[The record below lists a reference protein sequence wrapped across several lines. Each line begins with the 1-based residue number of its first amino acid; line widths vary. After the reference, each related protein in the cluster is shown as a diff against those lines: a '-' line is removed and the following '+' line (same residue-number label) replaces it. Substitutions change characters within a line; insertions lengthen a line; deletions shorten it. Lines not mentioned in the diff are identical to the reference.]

1 MTFYLALDYETM
13 TKYGAWGH
21 IHELNHH
28 FQKFGF
34 YSTSNEVTNNIIN
47 LVEYILYSQISGLRN
62 EFSNAAITKI
72 SGNHNYLNPEYSLKL
87 LVDNPPTSQDEIR
100 FYDPILIAFGP
111 ELFIK
116 VTQYGQGSAGV
127 DLFYESLVEVLH
139 YDFAFYIENILNLV
153 ISPEKKATYQT
164 VGYPVFIPVSSIYQ
178 TGRYFTIDNVEY
190 FSNTSFPYRIPPG
203 GPTKLDFE
211 NHIIVLTGFTYSIQS
226 ISPPT
231 YGTLEKLSDKVYT
244 YIPNDEHSLSG
255 RIKLKLLL
263 SNTAAGISSEVTLGL
278 EFEIDSTQSVQT
290 NYIVDS
296 VIYTDLETA
305 MENNYEGYSS
315 KEYLPNFSGALT
327 GIKEG
332 NIGIWEGKFKID
344 QEGYK
349 YILYK
354 GGRGPSFLYAKI
366 NNETEYKKIGY
377 ILTNQH
383 VVSGAT
389 TVNVVANDSSD
400 EIEANVLGGDEYLDL
415 AVLRIAKK
423 DVRAIVEIGS
433 SEKLKLGD
441 SIFTIGAPMGVDYKG
456 SVTSGVLS
464 GKDRMVSVS
473 VGNSTTNDWVMRVLQ
488 IDASI
493 NPGNSGGPLLNVN
506 GEVIG
511 VCSMKLVDNQIEGM
525 GFAIPIE
532 YAMNHIEALEN
543 GKKIEWPV
551 LGIAMINV
559 SDQSSLYRNNIT
571 IDKNIKEGVVIASVS
586 KGSAADKAGLE
597 QGDVIIKID
606 GNKVTDSA
614 YLRYMLYQHS
624 AGDTM
629 KATIIRKGHEK
640 EISIK
645 L

>member
-1 MTFYLALDYETM
+1 MRKKNRISTIKLILIVMFSVIIGGVLMVCL
-13 TKYGAWGH
+13 
-21 IHELNHH
+21 IR
-28 FQKFGF
+28 F
-34 YSTSNEVTNNIIN
+34 STS
-47 LVEYILYSQISGLRN
+47 LGGL
-62 EFSNAAITKI
+62 
-72 SGNHNYLNPEYSLKL
+72 
-87 LVDNPPTSQDEIR
+87 
-100 FYDPILIAFGP
+100 
-111 ELFIK
+111 
-116 VTQYGQGSAGV
+116 
-127 DLFYESLVEVLH
+127 
-139 YDFAFYIENILNLV
+139 
-153 ISPEKKATYQT
+153 
-164 VGYPVFIPVSSIYQ
+164 
-178 TGRYFTIDNVEY
+178 IDNAQGVVV
-190 FSNTSFPYRIPPG
+190 
-203 GPTKLDFE
+203 TKNE
-211 NHIIVLTGFTYSIQS
+211 TQVY
-226 ISPPT
+226 
-231 YGTLEKLSDKVYT
+231 EKGSLAASVDKVYNAVYT
-244 YIPNDEHSLSG
+244 VQCYQSG
-255 RIKLKLLL
+255 QL
-263 SNTAAGISSEVTLGL
+263 
-278 EFEIDSTQSVQT
+278 FSTGSGFI
-290 NYIVDS
+290 YKVD
-296 VIYTDLETA
+296 
-305 MENNYEGYSS
+305 NNY
-315 KEYLPNFSGALT
+315 
-327 GIKEG
+327 
-332 NIGIWEGKFKID
+332 
-344 QEGYK
+344 
-349 YILYK
+349 
-354 GGRGPSFLYAKI
+354 
-366 NNETEYKKIGY
+366 GY

-400 EIEANVLGGDEYLDL
+400 EIEAKVLGGDEYLDL
-415 AVLRIAKK
+415 AVLRIEKK

-433 SEKLKLGD
+433 SEKVKLGD
-441 SIFTIGAPMGVDYKG
+441 SVFTIGAPMGIDYKG

-473 VGNSTTNDWVMRVLQ
+473 VSNSTTNDWVMRVLQ

-629 KATIIRKGHEK
+629 KATIIRKGHER